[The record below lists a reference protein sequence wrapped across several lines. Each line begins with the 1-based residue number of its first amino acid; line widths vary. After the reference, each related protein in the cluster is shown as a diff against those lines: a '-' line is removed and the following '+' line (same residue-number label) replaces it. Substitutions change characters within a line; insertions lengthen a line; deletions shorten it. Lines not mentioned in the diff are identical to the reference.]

1 MVDIGSTPVIVP
13 ETALIALRIMAIATG
28 AGIMDTTMFMDASS
42 EETKAVAVYNGGTDV
57 QEKKITE
64 KRPSCYR
71 HKP

>member
-13 ETALIALRIMAIATG
+13 ETALIALRIMAIATD